1 MNSKFKRI
9 VSYCVCGAL
18 AIVILLAVFSASV
31 SKSDVK
37 GVANDVSEDDST
49 SDDDSVLWSEADDT
63 AQNDDQNDSGK
74 NNTTPSVNDGE
85 SKNDTKSSVISNEKE
100 EPQEETIVQ
109 EEITDNAEEKNDDS
123 EEVPSVLEGNEDEKT
138 ENNEV
143 VEDES
148 SDREQS
154 GDSKE
159 EDDKKDNSSE
169 KSDSKTELEKDTK
182 QETESE
188 HDLEDEE
195 REKRLATTNPLIYAD
210 SVKTTSDSGNIS
222 INLKIK
228 NNPGVLGMTV
238 SIYYDENSLSLKNVK
253 NGDAVDN
260 ILTLTAGNVLKSGCN
275 FVWDGQ
281 ELTKNDIK
289 DGSLL
294 EMDFSLVPGAS
305 KGKHPIKVICE
316 PDDAVDGNLEP
327 IKFEIVDGQ
336 ITIK

>member
-1 MNSKFKRI
+1 
-9 VSYCVCGAL
+9 
-18 AIVILLAVFSASV
+18 
-31 SKSDVK
+31 
-37 GVANDVSEDDST
+37 
-49 SDDDSVLWSEADDT
+49 
-63 AQNDDQNDSGK
+63 
-74 NNTTPSVNDGE
+74 
-85 SKNDTKSSVISNEKE
+85 
-100 EPQEETIVQ
+100 
-109 EEITDNAEEKNDDS
+109 
-123 EEVPSVLEGNEDEKT
+123 
-138 ENNEV
+138 
-143 VEDES
+143 
-148 SDREQS
+148 
-154 GDSKE
+154 
-159 EDDKKDNSSE
+159 
-169 KSDSKTELEKDTK
+169 
-182 QETESE
+182 
-188 HDLEDEE
+188 
-195 REKRLATTNPLIYAD
+195 
-210 SVKTTSDSGNIS
+210 
-222 INLKIK
+222 
-228 NNPGVLGMTV
+228 MTV